1 MKSICIYCGAS
12 RGVRPEYA
20 ELARDVGTLL
30 ARQGITLVYGGGN
43 VGLMGVVADATLASG
58 GQVVGVIPR
67 ALLEREVSHRGL
79 TELVVVN
86 DMHERKL
93 TMATRADGFIALPGG
108 IGTLEELFETLT
120 WLQLGF
126 HGKPIALLDVAGYFT
141 SLLAFLD
148 NMVGEGF
155 LIAAH
160 RDLLL
165 TATDPEELLV
175 RMTGFVAPNP
185 DHWYESVRLT

>member
-43 VGLMGVVADATLASG
+43 VGLMGVVADATLAAG

-93 TMATRADGFIALPGG
+93 TMATRAEGFIALPGG